1 MLIGSESVA
10 IVICWLI
17 SLFNKPAGIE
27 LFAVG
32 REREREKERIE
43 IGGLVFAEKKQ
54 WRSGGI
60 IYHREFEMGRLL
72 GKWKD
77 ACQWREWGPPSSCS

>member
-1 MLIGSESVA
+1 M
-10 IVICWLI
+10 
-17 SLFNKPAGIE
+17 
-27 LFAVG
+27 
-32 REREREKERIE
+32 
-43 IGGLVFAEKKQ
+43 FAEKKQ